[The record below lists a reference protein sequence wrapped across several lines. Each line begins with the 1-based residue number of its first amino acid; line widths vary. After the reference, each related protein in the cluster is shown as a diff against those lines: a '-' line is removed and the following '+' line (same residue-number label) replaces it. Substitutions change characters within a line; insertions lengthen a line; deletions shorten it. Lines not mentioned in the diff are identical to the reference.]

1 MKKERAQHTD
11 QARALRRDQ
20 TSAERL
26 LWSRLRGRRIGGE
39 KFRRQVPVGA
49 YVADFASLEGRLL
62 VELDGATHGGEAETR
77 DAARTRKLE
86 ALGYVVIRFQNDEV
100 YRNLDGVC
108 DTILHHLHLIER
120 GHRLDAE

>member
-1 MKKERAQHTD
+1 MKQDGAQPTER
-11 QARALRRDQ
+11 ARALRQTQ

-39 KFRRQVPVGA
+39 KFRRQVPIGA
-49 YVADFASLEGRLL
+49 YVANFISLEGRLL
-62 VELDGATHGGEAETR
+62 IELDGATHGGEAEVR

-100 YRNLDGVC
+100 YRNLDSMC
-108 DTILHHLHLIER
+108 DTILHHLHLIGR